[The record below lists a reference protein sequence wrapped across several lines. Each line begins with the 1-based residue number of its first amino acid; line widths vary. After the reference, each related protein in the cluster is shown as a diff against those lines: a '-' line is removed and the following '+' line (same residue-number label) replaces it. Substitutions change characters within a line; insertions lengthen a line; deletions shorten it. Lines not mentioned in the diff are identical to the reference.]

1 MKAQRHPTTRPR
13 AGAMAHRHVNPQ
25 DHRPHLNP
33 RRTSELGSLTTH
45 DDTVASMCFELECP
59 LCACK
64 PAQLE
69 VGTIMDYLLHQTYV
83 K

>member
-1 MKAQRHPTTRPR
+1 VQW
-13 AGAMAHRHVNPQ
+13 HRHASPHQ
-25 DHRPHLNP
+25 DHRPYLTP
-33 RRTSELGSLTTH
+33 RTSDLGSLTTTH
-45 DDTVASMCFELECP
+45 DGTTAASMCFDLECP

-69 VGTIMDYLLHQTYV
+69 VGIIMDYLLHQIYV

>member
-1 MKAQRHPTTRPR
+1 
-13 AGAMAHRHVNPQ
+13 
-25 DHRPHLNP
+25 
-33 RRTSELGSLTTH
+33 
-45 DDTVASMCFELECP
+45 MCFDLEYP

-69 VGTIMDYLLHQTYV
+69 VGIIMDYLLKQTYV

>member
-1 MKAQRHPTTRPR
+1 MQW
-13 AGAMAHRHVNPQ
+13 HRHVNPQ
-25 DHRPHLNP
+25 DHRPHLTP
-33 RRTSELGSLTTH
+33 RRTSDLGSLTTTH
-45 DDTVASMCFELECP
+45 DDTAASMCFDLECP

-69 VGTIMDYLLHQTYV
+69 VGIIMDYLLHQTYV